1 MLLSIGGSDL
11 AECHD
16 SSGVGLMTCRR
27 RHDCTLRVSSTEGN
41 MRRGATL
48 PELVVV
54 LGTIGLVTA
63 IATTRFGALRDRMS
77 VRAAAEEA
85 FATFALARRWSL
97 SRATRTAVA
106 IDTTTASLLVRTF
119 ADTIAHR
126 KLGASHGVS
135 MSATRDSMAYAPNG
149 LGYGASNLSLVLRR
163 GAAAETVFVSRLGRV
178 RR

>member
-1 MLLSIGGSDL
+1 
-11 AECHD
+11 
-16 SSGVGLMTCRR
+16 
-27 RHDCTLRVSSTEGN
+27 
-41 MRRGATL
+41 
-48 PELVVV
+48 LVVV

-63 IATTRFGALRDRMS
+63 IATARLGALRDRMS
-77 VRAAAEEA
+77 VRAAAEET

-97 SRATRTAVA
+97 ARATRTAIA
-106 IDTTTASLLVRTF
+106 IDTTTASLTVRTF
-119 ADTIAHR
+119 ADTIAQR
-126 KLGASHGVS
+126 KLAASHGVS